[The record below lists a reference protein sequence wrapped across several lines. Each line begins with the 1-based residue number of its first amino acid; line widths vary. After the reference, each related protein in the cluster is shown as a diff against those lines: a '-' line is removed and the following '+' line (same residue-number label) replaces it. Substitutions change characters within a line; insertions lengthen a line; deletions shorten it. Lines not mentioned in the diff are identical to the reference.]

1 LFVIPE
7 GTPRVVFAFAFLV
20 VIPEGNLRSIPLPFV
35 VIPEGNPRVVFA
47 FAFLV
52 VIPEGNLRSI
62 PLPFVVIPEGNP
74 RFQSAPLLL
83 SFPKGICVSL
93 QVPPTS
99 LRLLFRDER
108 GASSQQIQGALGGV

>member
-1 LFVIPE
+1 MPEVGGECRGQYPFLFVIPE

-35 VIPEGNPRVVFA
+35 VIPEGNLRFAFA

-52 VIPEGNLRSI
+52 VIPEGNL
-62 PLPFVVIPEGNP
+62 